1 MSKHDED
8 EYNVGSLITYRN
20 ITDEQRNLFIKL
32 LSDECGYQFNLLYNI
47 LEDNILFL
55 QIIDSFANVKLVFP
69 NRKKM
74 FKLLEKIQ
82 IYTFCK
88 SKNFSDDS
96 YKLMAKQYGKRISQI
111 RSIIDRVN
119 FLIDNKHIN

>member
-8 EYNVGSLITYRN
+8 EYNVGSLIAYRN

-55 QIIDSFANVKLVFP
+55 QIIDSFANIKLVFP